1 MKSKIIVNNL
11 GLVVCL
17 RTGAEKLQSVLQ
29 NIANS
34 RFLPGEIVL
43 VDPSHS
49 STTAEIVHKF
59 NRENGLFIKHI
70 GGGIAL
76 AAQRNIG
83 IETIERANKGIEYLT
98 ILDEDVR
105 FDPFYLN
112 AVVQEFET
120 LPKALAIGG
129 YDRNL
134 FFSWDIFSKILKA
147 IRRKSSYGILLKSGV
162 AIPPMPIEG
171 TLRYPCTWIPGHSIS
186 FRIQAFSRLNFDEEL
201 GDNGVDIDFLL
212 RLGSQGEIFFS
223 SKLGVNRDP
232 MPLLAGLRKNEVLL
246 DAQSR
251 WQLSQRHKRLIKPS
265 RVIARALVDCVSNF
279 LSFAISRSSM
289 RRDRSFALAFFLLN
303 RIDVLRRLL
312 ASKYFNR

>member
-1 MKSKIIVNNL
+1 MKSKIIMNNL

-17 RTGAEKLQSVLQ
+17 RTGADKLQSVLQ
-29 NIANS
+29 DVANS

-49 STTAEIVHKF
+49 STTAELVHKF

-76 AAQRNIG
+76 PAQRNSG
-83 IETIERANKGIEYLT
+83 IKTIERANKGIEYLT

-120 LPKALAIGG
+120 LPQALAIGG

-147 IRRKSSYGILLKSGV
+147 IRRKRSYGMLLKSGV

-171 TLRYPCTWIPGHSIS
+171 TPRYPCMWIPGHSMS
-186 FRIQAFSRLNFDEEL
+186 FRIKAFSGSNFAEEL
-201 GDNGVDIDFLL
+201 GDNGADVDFLL
-212 RLGSQGEIFFS
+212 RLRSKGEIFFS
-223 SKLGVNRDP
+223 SKLSVIRDP
-232 MPLLAGLRKNEVLL
+232 MPLLAGLRKDEALL

-251 WQLSQRHKRLIKPS
+251 WQLSQRHMRLIKPS

-289 RRDRSFALAFFLLN
+289 RRDRSFALASFLLI
-303 RIDVLRRLL
+303 RIDALGHLSAR
-312 ASKYFNR
+312 K